1 MQEQNLGQKSCK
13 TQWSKTGH
21 KLRTGKNLPDL
32 GCIFFKHSCHRSFK
46 RDLTT
51 ESKWPW
57 KIFLNHGRSQ
67 EHGLKQVFQNRVI
80 LTGLLFKSNLTK
92 PLQTLRTHFPLPSQ

>member
-46 RDLTT
+46 RDLIT

-57 KIFLNHGRSQ
+57 KDISEPQ
-67 EHGLKQVFQNRVI
+67 EV
-80 LTGLLFKSNLTK
+80 TGTQAEASISEQGNSHWSSIQK
-92 PLQTLRTHFPLPSQ
+92 